1 MKTTH
6 PLFVSTLALLSGIVG
21 AAHVGAAQPTFV
33 AIDPDSGLSSA
44 VVVEDK
50 ALAHTTQLYPLDETG
65 AVLGATLNEQLAVVV
80 DHLKTALDEVGSALS
95 LIARLNVY
103 VSSDA
108 LAREVESLLAAQL
121 GPDSH
126 PACTIVVTPLADPK
140 ALVALDAVAA
150 VKDDRAPKLVLRH
163 ASPNLPPRR
172 GGAHVTVLPKGR
184 TLYISGMAE
193 STPDLVKATVGTM
206 KQLHRV
212 LALNK
217 TTHADVVHLKT
228 FVKPMSEVATV
239 EKIMAAYYP
248 DSPAPG
254 MSYVEWRNGLPIEI
268 ELIAHLPTPGDG
280 AETVELRWQP
290 EEKRSPVYCRFA
302 IVDSPTR
309 IYTKG
314 FLAEEASDANS
325 QIHSIYNQLK
335 QVILPLGSDLRHLVK
350 ATYYHSADDTS
361 VALNEIRPEY
371 YDPERPPAA
380 SKALITGTGDAKRS
394 MLIDM
399 IAVPKP

>member
-1 MKTTH
+1 MKTSH
-6 PLFVSTLALLSGIVG
+6 PLFVSTLALLSGLVG
-21 AAHVGAAQPTFV
+21 ATQASATPPQFVG
-33 AIDPDSGLSSA
+33 IDPDSGLSSA
-44 VVVEDK
+44 VVVADT
-50 ALAHTTQLYPLDETG
+50 ALAHTTQLYPVEQGGT
-65 AVLGATLNEQLAVVV
+65 VVGATLNDQLAVVV
-80 DHLKTALDEVGSALS
+80 GHVDTALREVGSGLP

-103 VSSDA
+103 VVSDA
-108 LAREVESLLAAQL
+108 LAREVEGLLANHL
-121 GPDSH
+121 GDDSH
-126 PACTIVVTPLADPK
+126 PACTVVVTPLADPK

-150 VKDDRAPKLVLRH
+150 VADDRAPKTVLRH

-217 TTHADVVHLKT
+217 TTAADVVHLKT
-228 FVKPMSEVATV
+228 FVKPMSEVGTV

-248 DSPAPG
+248 DNPAPG

-280 AETVELRWQP
+280 TETVELRWQP

-302 IVDSPTR
+302 IVDSPSR
-309 IYTKG
+309 IYTRG
-314 FLAEEASDANS
+314 FLAEGASDANS
-325 QIHSIYNQLK
+325 QIHSIYRQLTDL
-335 QVILPLGSDLRHLVK
+335 ITPLGSDLRHLVK